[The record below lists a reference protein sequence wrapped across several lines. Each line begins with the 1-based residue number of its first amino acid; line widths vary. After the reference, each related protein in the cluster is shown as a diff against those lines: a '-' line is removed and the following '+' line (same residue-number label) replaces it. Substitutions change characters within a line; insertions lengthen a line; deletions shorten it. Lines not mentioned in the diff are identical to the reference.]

1 MIDDIGSI
9 QVNAAIEYL
18 EGRRGWWKIDWSS
31 CRFYARLFSRKT
43 HTYSNIV

>member
-1 MIDDIGSI
+1 MVDEIGVI

-18 EGRRGWWKIDWSS
+18 DGNRGWWKLDLGS

-43 HTYSNIV
+43 HI